1 MKKKLISGILVIT
14 IMSTMFGGCADSKKD
29 SAVKST
35 ENTVSTQADTQ
46 PAAPVHNLGETYT
59 QNING
64 TDVSFVV
71 KEFKRAGVIAP
82 VPSDLFNVT
91 RYRGGVSS
99 EDDWNNYIICEP
111 FVGGYQYYDG
121 KGYFLSFAGYTTG
134 EAGSAYTNSDG
145 TSNITDSVTLS
156 DAQTKWKGT
165 NDAFTFATE
174 PEISKYGKT
183 LAVGFDTPLTKSATI
198 GGTAYAHN
206 WQGEYYAIKNKK
218 SELNFIFGNASMDQA
233 TVKAIGNYMV
243 SQMKFEPKTVIA
255 ATNDDSKS
263 TVTSLHANGE
273 DVTLAYTQVNGLDFL
288 VDNKYFVFDYSKDLM
303 ESPTQGLYRNDRAII
318 YTRTGISGISDEALA
333 TITDMNTAQN
343 IFAQMGLYN
352 YSGDNFNK
360 TTVGS
365 YTYMTFE
372 GKFSVDGIDY
382 QSRFEVMTNTVSTY
396 VFVIGFKADGGD
408 LAELRNTISD
418 SCRIQTA
425 S

>member
-1 MKKKLISGILVIT
+1 MKKKIISGILIISIVSAT
-14 IMSTMFGGCADSKKD
+14 FAGCGASQNANKL
-29 SAVKST
+29 KST
-35 ENTVSTQADTQ
+35 ENVVSTQADTQ
-46 PAAPVHNLGETYT
+46 VQTPAHKVGETYT

-64 TDVSFVV
+64 TDISFVV
-71 KEFKRAGVIAP
+71 KEFNRAGVIAP
-82 VPSDLFNVT
+82 IPADLLNIT

-111 FVGGYQYYDG
+111 STAGYQYYDG
-121 KGYFLSFAGYTTG
+121 QGYFMSFAGYTVG
-134 EAGSAYTNSDG
+134 EAGSVYTNSNG
-145 TSNITDSVTLS
+145 KSNITDSVTLS
-156 DAQTKWKGT
+156 DAQTKWKGAS
-165 NDAFTFATE
+165 DAFTFSTE
-174 PEISKYGKT
+174 PEISKYKNT
-183 LAVGFDTPLTKSATI
+183 LAVSFDTPLTKSATI
-198 GGTAYAHN
+198 NGTAYSHN

-218 SELNFIFGNASMDQA
+218 SELNFIFGNASMDQT
-233 TVKAIGNYMV
+233 TVKAIGNYIV
-243 SQMKFEPKTVIA
+243 SQMTFETKVTVA
-255 ATNDDSKS
+255 ASNDDSKS

-273 DVTLAYTQVNGLDFL
+273 DVTLGYTQVNGLDFL

-303 ESPTQGLYRNDRAII
+303 QSETQGLYRNDRAII
-318 YTRTGISGISDEALA
+318 YTRNGISGISDEALA
-333 TITDMNTAQN
+333 TITDMASAQN
-343 IFAQMGLYN
+343 VFAQMGLYN

-418 SCRIQTA
+418 SCRIQSA